1 MPVSIPLTE
10 RMAELSIHSS
20 QQGLALYKVKL
31 NWKSLQVIFRCGLQT
46 RIMADRCCLLPGRT
60 NGRLRHHDRSDV

>member
-1 MPVSIPLTE
+1 MPVSIPLME

-31 NWKSLQVIFRCGLQT
+31 NWKSLQVST
-46 RIMADRCCLLPGRT
+46 RVASRFA
-60 NGRLRHHDRSDV
+60 